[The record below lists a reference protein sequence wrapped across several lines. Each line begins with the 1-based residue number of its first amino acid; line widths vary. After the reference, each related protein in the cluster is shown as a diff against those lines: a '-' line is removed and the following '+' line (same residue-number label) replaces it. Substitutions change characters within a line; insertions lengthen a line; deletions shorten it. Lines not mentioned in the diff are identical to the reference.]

1 MSIPAILQQLNGSG
15 IPNLAPV
22 RQMMQMVRGAQ
33 NPNAM
38 LQMMAQQNPQLQQAM
53 SIVQQAGGDPQK
65 AFYALCQQ
73 RGVDPQQI
81 LNALK

>member
-15 IPNLAPV
+15 IPNLGPV

-73 RGVDPQQI
+73 RGVDPAQI